1 MISSPGSFSKRSLL
15 LIAPSKKLSRF
26 IKEIDS
32 VFEEDNTTFH
42 VSNINYVSKQMIKII
57 RVKIKMIYVYR
68 FFNIE
73 LFK

>member
-1 MISSPGSFSKRSLL
+1 MF
-15 LIAPSKKLSRF
+15 
-26 IKEIDS
+26 
-32 VFEEDNTTFH
+32 FEEDNTTFH
-42 VSNINYVSKQMIKII
+42 ASNINYVSKQMIKII